1 MQFDVWAAPD
11 PLKHLYRAL
20 CVVVLLIAGQQGAVV
35 HEFGHLAAAQNAD
48 LHSSASEST
57 DGNCALCPLFAQV
70 ATAAFS
76 HSFQIPLLLR
86 AGIDRVSEPP
96 AEAIGG
102 AVPTPRSRGP
112 PSLS

>member
-1 MQFDVWAAPD
+1 MRFDVWVVPD

-20 CVVVLLIAGQQGAVV
+20 CLVVLLIAGQQGAVV
-35 HEFGHLAAAQNAD
+35 HELGHLAAAQSVD

-76 HSFQIPLLLR
+76 QSFQIPLLLR

-96 AEAIGG
+96 VEAIGG